1 MLYKKLEGVVLKQTN
16 YREADRI
23 VTIWTKEEGRIRVLA
38 KSVRLSKS
46 KLSYSL
52 QDLSLVQFETSGRK
66 LPIII
71 NVKLIRNFQRLREN
85 LKTATLGIFLK
96 ELMLKVTVDSQP
108 NHDVYQLFLATLD
121 YLNSRVVKPNIFEVG
136 LSFGIKLLKFQG
148 FYQYDNLKKTLAKAD
163 QSVLQVLK
171 GLETQEFSSLKLL
184 SSDKYK
190 TIEKYVKN
198 ILEHIIEREI
208 KSFEYISKIK

>member
-1 MLYKKLEGVVLKQTN
+1 MLYKKLEGIVLKQTN

-52 QDLSLVQFETSGRK
+52 QDLSYIQFETSGKR
-66 LPIII
+66 LSIII
-71 NVKLIRNFQRLREN
+71 NVKLIRNFQHLREN

-108 NHDVYQLFLATLD
+108 NHDVYQLFLSALN
-121 YLNSRVVKPNIFEVG
+121 YLNSSNEKLNIFEAG
-136 LSFGIKLLKFQG
+136 LSFAIKLLKFQG
-148 FYQYDNLKKTLAKAD
+148 FYQSENLKKTLGRAD
-163 QSVLQVLK
+163 QSVLLILK
-171 GLETQEFSSLKLL
+171 DLETQEFSSLKLL
-184 SSDKYK
+184 SPEKYK
-190 TIEKYVKN
+190 AIERYVKN
-198 ILEHIIEREI
+198 ILEYIIEREI
-208 KSFEYISKIK
+208 KSLDYLPR